1 MLSAG
6 QGVDDEGELGA
17 GEEHGLAHGLIAW
30 GLHALGDVD
39 GHDTLGHSGAQRPRE
54 QRLDVLLVLAAPAMP
69 LSQAATSRRVRV
81 STGTAPRTGLMC
93 RAAMRR

>member
-1 MLSAG
+1 MRASSERLRNTASRTASPRGGCTPLATLPATTPSVTAVLSAP
-6 QGVDDEGELGA
+6 ESS
-17 GEEHGLAHGLIAW
+17 AW
-30 GLHALGDVD
+30 
-39 GHDTLGHSGAQRPRE
+39 TFF
-54 QRLDVLLVLAAPAMP
+54 LVLAAPAKP